1 MEGVRKRG
9 TADGANGAAAGGKR
23 ARGESSGTRRPRSGR
38 CKPSSSRDVFPRL
51 SVEHFGAFASRG
63 GLGWVPGFELFAML
77 GFGDFQGMLR
87 GAVIWWLGSGV
98 VDWWNENR
106 SVPYVSSTRRVF
118 FLYAVNFAV
127 FR

>member
-1 MEGVRKRG
+1 
-9 TADGANGAAAGGKR
+9 
-23 ARGESSGTRRPRSGR
+23 
-38 CKPSSSRDVFPRL
+38 
-51 SVEHFGAFASRG
+51 
-63 GLGWVPGFELFAML
+63 VPGFELFAML

-118 FLYAVNFAV
+118 FCMLSILQYSGEACGLFAA
-127 FR
+127 FWPRII

>member
-1 MEGVRKRG
+1 
-9 TADGANGAAAGGKR
+9 
-23 ARGESSGTRRPRSGR
+23 
-38 CKPSSSRDVFPRL
+38 
-51 SVEHFGAFASRG
+51 
-63 GLGWVPGFELFAML
+63 VPGFELFAML

-118 FLYAVNFAV
+118 FFVCCQFCSIQVRHVAYLLHFGLES
-127 FR
+127 FRIGSSV